1 VRPPPWLRAP
11 RPPRPR
17 AYGVCGF
24 GLLGVA
30 GVIAIEVWGGDDG
43 LSIRRPIILSHKYNK
58 AGEVVARRPSEE
70 AGGVHQ
76 ACA

>member
-1 VRPPPWLRAP
+1 MRPPPWLRAP

-58 AGEVVARRPSEE
+58 AVCVEWI
-70 AGGVHQ
+70 
-76 ACA
+76 